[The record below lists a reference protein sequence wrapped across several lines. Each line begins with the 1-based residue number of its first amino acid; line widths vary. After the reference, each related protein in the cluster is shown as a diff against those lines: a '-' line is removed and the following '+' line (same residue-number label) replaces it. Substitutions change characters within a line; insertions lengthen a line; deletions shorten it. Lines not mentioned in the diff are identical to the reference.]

1 MYEKKNTSCLVK
13 ALSYP
18 KRENMALFPSS
29 GTGIPITIRT
39 ARVSLLYRNT
49 TFLGGCVS

>member
-1 MYEKKNTSCLVK
+1 MKKTTSCLVK

-18 KRENMALFPSS
+18 ERENLALFPSN

-39 ARVSLLYRNT
+39 ARVSLLYRKTN
-49 TFLGGCVS
+49 FLGGCVL